1 MDRIS
6 RRSLLLLML
15 GVAILPLDA
24 IAGPPA
30 RPVILVIPSG
40 QNAVVPVSGTV
51 DTKKISDLD
60 RIHLAAKAV
69 KAILND
75 EAAVDA
81 VLFDME
87 QPAIQRA
94 VIESKLA
101 GIKDELTEEQK
112 VKIGTMYGATHIVSV
127 NAING
132 TFSGLKGIGDQ
143 VQTFNANTQN
153 AIKTGQKGKADPKK
167 TIVTQ
172 GVNTDASNA
181 PSLMLSVLIISK
193 GKIQKRWEQ
202 SVMLAT
208 DDNTTIA
215 DLTNSKGTFPS
226 TWASA
231 ARSLV
236 LKFLNE
242 NLKDARMA
250 AVDRTLL
257 PPQAAPQTE
266 KATPVEKP
274 IDALAEAAA
283 LTTKGRTFVAEG
295 QINEGINL
303 LRFAVDHA
311 PLAAAPRLA
320 LAEAYA
326 TTGRLEEASGEVRRA
341 RRIVKDMTAEQDSAF
356 SAILARS
363 LVASADPEGAKNAY
377 LQLLRDKPDD
387 TVTRLQFAELL
398 LRMKDLAG
406 AEIQYR
412 IIRKKDPANV
422 LAAVGFAQ
430 LVASRSDMDE
440 ALREL
445 MAIEQDSPRH
455 AFGTTVFTILANV
468 TVDRLQN
475 NRRAWEAGTLNRETF
490 YKATTTLSQR
500 ATQLLAMLT
509 LAPSPKTGGDAVLIQ
524 HRRRVLAGNLLA
536 QATTSLLTF
545 IETGDQAA
553 GIRAKSQADECAT
566 ELRLLAPKSEVPLP
580 ILVPAPTDTG
590 IPEKQGSGTIKVGP
604 PGG

>member
-6 RRSLLLLML
+6 RRSVLLLML
-15 GVAILPLDA
+15 GVAIWPVSA

-30 RPVILVIPSG
+30 RPVLLVIPSG
-40 QNAVVPVSGTV
+40 QNAVVPASGTV
-51 DTKKISDLD
+51 DTQKISDLD

-69 KAILND
+69 RAILND

-81 VLFDME
+81 ILFDME

-94 VIESKLA
+94 VLESKLA
-101 GIKDELTEEQK
+101 GLKDELTEEQK
-112 VKIGTMYGATHIVSV
+112 VKIATMYGATHIVSV

-153 AIKTGQKGKADPKK
+153 AAKAAQKGKADPKK
-167 TIVTQ
+167 ANITQ
-172 GVNTDASNA
+172 TTNTDTSNA
-181 PSLMLSVLIISK
+181 PSLVLSVLTISK

-202 SVMLAT
+202 SVMLGT
-208 DDNTTIA
+208 DDNTTIS
-215 DLTNSKGTFPS
+215 DLVNSKGTFPS

-250 AVDRTLL
+250 AVDPNLL

-266 KATPVEKP
+266 KSVPTETPV
-274 IDALAEAAA
+274 DTLAEAAA

-295 QINEGINL
+295 QIVEGIDL
-303 LRFAVDHA
+303 LRYAVDHA

-326 TTGRLEEASGEVRRA
+326 STGRLEQASGEVRRA
-341 RRIVKDMTAEQDSAF
+341 RRIVKNMTADEDSAF
-356 SAILARS
+356 SAVLARS

-398 LRMKDLAG
+398 LKTKDTAG
-406 AEIQYR
+406 AEVQYR
-412 IIRKKDPANV
+412 IIRKKDPANI

-430 LVASRSDMDE
+430 LVASRADMDE

-445 MAIEQDSPRH
+445 MAIDQDSPRH
-455 AFGTTVFTILANV
+455 AFGTTVFTILANI

-475 NRRAWEAGTLNRETF
+475 NRRAWETGTLNRETF

-509 LAPSPKTGGDAVLIQ
+509 LAPAPKTGGDAVLIQ

-566 ELRLLAPKSEVPLP
+566 ELKLLAPKSEVPLP
-580 ILVPAPTDTG
+580 VAVPAPADTV
-590 IPEKQGSGTIKVGP
+590 IPEKTGSGTIKVGP

>member
-6 RRSLLLLML
+6 RRTVLLTML
-15 GVAILPLDA
+15 GLVVWPLDA
-24 IAGPPA
+24 IAAPPS
-30 RPVILVIPSG
+30 RPVLMVIPSG

-51 DTKKISDLD
+51 DTQKISDLD

-69 KAILND
+69 RAILTD

-94 VIESKLA
+94 VLESKLA

-112 VKIGTMYGATHIVSV
+112 VKIATMYGATHIVSV
-127 NAING
+127 NALNG
-132 TFSGLKGIGDQ
+132 SLSGLRGIGDQ

-153 AIKTGQKGKADPKK
+153 AIKAAQKGKADPKK
-167 TIVTQ
+167 TIITQ
-172 GVNTDASNA
+172 STNSDTSNA
-181 PSLMLSVLIISK
+181 PSLALTVLTISK

-202 SVMLAT
+202 SVMLGT

-215 DLTNSKGTFPS
+215 DLANSKGTFPS

-257 PPQAAPQTE
+257 PPQAAPQVE
-266 KATPVEKP
+266 KEAPVEKP
-274 IDALAEAAA
+274 VDALAEASA
-283 LTTKGRTFVAEG
+283 LITKGRTFVAEG
-295 QINEGINL
+295 QIVEGIDL
-303 LRFAVDHA
+303 LRYAVDHA

-326 TTGRLEEASGEVRRA
+326 STGRLEQASGEVRRA
-341 RRIVKDMTAEQDSAF
+341 RRIVKDMTADEDSAF

-377 LQLLRDKPDD
+377 MQLLRDKPDD

-398 LRMKDLAG
+398 LKTKDMAG
-406 AEIQYR
+406 AEVQYR
-412 IIRKKDPANV
+412 IIRKKDPSNV

-430 LVASRSDMDE
+430 LVAARSDMDE

-445 MAIEQDSPRH
+445 MAIDQDSPRH
-455 AFGTTVFTILANV
+455 AFGTTIFTILANV

-475 NRRAWEAGTLNRETF
+475 NRRAWETGTLNRETF

-509 LAPSPKTGGDAVLIQ
+509 LAPAPKSGGDAVLIQ

-545 IETGDQAA
+545 IETGDAAA

-566 ELRLLAPKSEVPLP
+566 ELRLLAPKSEIPLP
-580 ILVPAPTDTG
+580 VVIPAPAETATPERTG
-590 IPEKQGSGTIKVGP
+590 NGTIKVGP

>member
-6 RRSLLLLML
+6 RRSVLLLML
-15 GVAILPLDA
+15 GVAIWPLNA

-30 RPVILVIPSG
+30 RPVLLVIPSG
-40 QNAVVPVSGTV
+40 QNAVVPASGTV
-51 DTKKISDLD
+51 DTQKISDLD

-69 KAILND
+69 RAILND

-94 VIESKLA
+94 VLESKLA

-112 VKIGTMYGATHIVSV
+112 VRIATMYGATHIVSV

-153 AIKTGQKGKADPKK
+153 AAKAAQKGKADPKK
-167 TIVTQ
+167 AIITQ
-172 GVNTDASNA
+172 TTNTDTSNA
-181 PSLMLSVLIISK
+181 PSLVLSVLTISK

-202 SVMLAT
+202 SVMLGT
-208 DDNTTIA
+208 DDNTTIS
-215 DLTNSKGTFPS
+215 DLVNSKGTFPS

-250 AVDRTLL
+250 AVDPNLL

-266 KATPVEKP
+266 KAAPADKPV
-274 IDALAEAAA
+274 DALAEAAA

-295 QINEGINL
+295 QIVEGIDL

-326 TTGRLEEASGEVRRA
+326 STGRLEQASGEVRRA
-341 RRIVKDMTAEQDSAF
+341 RRIVKNMTADEDSAF

-363 LVASADPEGAKNAY
+363 LVASSDPEGAKNAY

-398 LRMKDLAG
+398 LKTKDAAG
-406 AEIQYR
+406 AEVQYR

-430 LVASRSDMDE
+430 LVASRADMDE

-475 NRRAWEAGTLNRETF
+475 NRRAWETGTLNRETF

-509 LAPSPKTGGDAVLIQ
+509 LAPAPKTGGDSVLIQ

-545 IETGDQAA
+545 IETGDAAA

-580 ILVPAPTDTG
+580 VAIPTPADTAT
-590 IPEKQGSGTIKVGP
+590 PEKSGNGTIKVGP

>member
-15 GVAILPLDA
+15 GVAIFPLDA
-24 IAGPPA
+24 IAAPPA

-40 QNAVVPVSGTV
+40 QNAVVPASGTV

-60 RIHLAAKAV
+60 RIYLAAKAV
-69 KAILND
+69 KAILSD

-94 VIESKLA
+94 VLESKLA

-112 VKIGTMYGATHIVSV
+112 VKIATMYGATHIASV

-132 TFSGLKGIGDQ
+132 TLSGLKSIGDQ
-143 VQTFNANTQN
+143 VQTFNTNTQN
-153 AIKTGQKGKADPKK
+153 AVKAAQKGKADPKK
-167 TIVTQ
+167 TILTQ
-172 GVNTDASNA
+172 PVNTDPSNA
-181 PSLMLSVLIISK
+181 PSLVLSVMTISK

-202 SVMLAT
+202 SVMLGT
-208 DDNTTIA
+208 DDNTTVA
-215 DLTNSKGTFPS
+215 DLANAKGTFPS
-226 TWASA
+226 SWASA

-257 PPQAAPQTE
+257 PPQATPQTE
-266 KATPVEKP
+266 KAAPVEKP

-283 LTTKGRTFVAEG
+283 LTTKGQTFVSEG
-295 QINEGINL
+295 QIVEGINL
-303 LRFAVDHA
+303 LRYAVDHA
-311 PLAAAPRLA
+311 PLAAVPRLA

-341 RRIVKDMTAEQDSAF
+341 RRIVKDMTADQDSAF

-398 LRMKDLAG
+398 LRTKDASG
-406 AEIQYR
+406 AEVQYR

-468 TVDRLQN
+468 TVDRMQN

-509 LAPSPKTGGDAVLIQ
+509 LAPAPKAGGDAVLIQ

-536 QATTSLLTF
+536 QAATSLLTF

-580 ILVPAPTDTG
+580 VVVPPPSETDTS
-590 IPEKQGSGTIKVGP
+590 EKSGSGTIKVGP
-604 PGG
+604 PGV